1 MGVMLTFKS
10 KSYCSSCL
18 RGAVMGVPPGS
29 ASPCTMVLQGVAG
42 MGRERD
48 RARDLLLEAG
58 WCQRHS
64 PPARAL
70 VGASTTDWKKLH
82 ISKQKKPQSS
92 PD

>member
-18 RGAVMGVPPGS
+18 RGTVMGVSPGS
-29 ASPCTMVLQGVAG
+29 ASPCTVMLLGVAG
-42 MGRERD
+42 MGRDRD
-48 RARDLLLEAG
+48 RGRGLLLEAG

-70 VGASTTDWKKLH
+70 VGASTTVV
-82 ISKQKKPQSS
+82 
-92 PD
+92 